1 LLIER
6 ADFSHDLQKSIFF
19 FSLGIICYV
28 VASAGISMYPS
39 LSLSSVSPDLLL
51 MGKQHGAGKKK
62 LKGLTPLL

>member
-1 LLIER
+1 
-6 ADFSHDLQKSIFF
+6 
-19 FSLGIICYV
+19 
-28 VASAGISMYPS
+28 MYPS